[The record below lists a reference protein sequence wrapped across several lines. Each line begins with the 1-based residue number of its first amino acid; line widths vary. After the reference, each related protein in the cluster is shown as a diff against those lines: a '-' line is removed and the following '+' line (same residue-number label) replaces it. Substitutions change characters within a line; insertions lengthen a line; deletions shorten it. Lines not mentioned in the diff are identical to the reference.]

1 MKFPTKNNPMRFSIQ
16 YLTIFFL
23 LLIAAGC
30 IKKESI
36 PPSANN
42 ITASLRD
49 LLVNNFSFSIW
60 YEAMQRSGTD
70 SLLDDNSEGY
80 TLFAPDNSAFER
92 AGISL
97 DSLRRIGSAELRR
110 LVLYHVLPGRINS
123 ADVPQTLNYSFSA
136 MSNDL
141 LYTSTNAVDT
151 NLYVNGIQVV
161 RKNIMAKNGFIHALE
176 STLTLPAAS
185 VQDILAADPDYS
197 CLVAGFKKF
206 NLWDELK
213 GPGPMVVLAPNNDA
227 FAAYNWDVDA
237 INGMNTNE
245 FRKMAF
251 GTYIL
256 KPAFFF
262 IPNVRMAPPAG
273 PFVQDDTYLLI
284 GRGGNGMD
292 AIIKA
297 VPSNYRDAELS
308 SRNIFY
314 GDWVTYPYAQPGK
327 LAVNGILHEAPSLN
341 VIPDSA
347 RVK

>member
-1 MKFPTKNNPMRFSIQ
+1 MRSPIK
-16 YLTIFFL
+16 YLTVFVL
-23 LLIAAGC
+23 LLIVAGC

-36 PPSANN
+36 PPPAGSV
-42 ITASLRD
+42 TASLRD
-49 LLVNNFSFSIW
+49 LLANNFSFSIW

-70 SLLDDNSEGY
+70 SLLDNNGDGY
-80 TLFAPDNSAFER
+80 TLFAPDNNAFER

-97 DSLRRIGSAELRR
+97 DSLRRIQSADLRR
-110 LVLYHVLPGRINS
+110 LVLYHILPGRISS
-123 ADVPQTLNYSFSA
+123 AGVPQSLNYSFTA

-141 LYTSTNAVDT
+141 FYTSTNATDT
-151 NLYVNGIQVV
+151 NLYVNGVQVV
-161 RKNIMAKNGFIHALE
+161 RKNITAKNGFIHALE

-227 FAAYNWDVDA
+227 FAAHNWDLDA

-245 FRKMAF
+245 FRKMVF
-251 GTYIL
+251 GIYIL

-262 IPNVRMAPPAG
+262 IPNVRMAPPVG
-273 PFVQDDTYLLI
+273 PFVQGDTYLLI
-284 GRGGNGMD
+284 NRGGNGMD

-297 VPSNYRDAELS
+297 VPWNYRAPELS
-308 SRNIFY
+308 SRTIFY
-314 GDWVTYPYAQPGK
+314 GDWVTYPYTEPGK
-327 LAVNGILHEAPSLN
+327 LAVNGILHEALTLN